1 MHGFDHHPDQD
12 QIADEQRFRA
22 SLIGSVAA
30 HLATA
35 VVLVFAPMLLPR
47 TVVMPNILPVQVLPA
62 ARSEPQPPEPEPV
75 LEEPEPVVEEPESE
89 VEPEETPAEPEP
101 DPEPAGPTPEEIRRA
116 EQQRQIELQ
125 RAEQERQR
133 QAEIERQRAAEEER
147 RRREEEAERRR
158 RAEQERLRR
167 EEEARRQPQSAGRRP
182 QPEPERQQARREGID
197 VTGTEENQTSFT
209 VEDFPFA
216 AYLLTIRDMVGAR
229 WDPPPRG
236 EFAPE
241 LRAEVFFRIGRDGRL
256 IINPRIL
263 DDGSG
268 NTIYDQ
274 AAMRAIASAAPFP
287 PLPRE
292 YEGTSLGVRFAF
304 YQ

>member
-1 MHGFDHHPDQD
+1 MHGSDFHPDQD
-12 QIADEQRFRA
+12 KVEGEQRFRA
-22 SLIGSVAA
+22 SLITSVAA
-30 HLATA
+30 HLATVA
-35 VVLVFAPMLLPR
+35 VLVFGPLLFPR
-47 TVVMPNILPVQVLPA
+47 TVVMPDVLPVQVLPA
-62 ARSEPQPPEPEPV
+62 ARSEPQPPAPDPDPVEEEPQP
-75 LEEPEPVVEEPESE
+75 EEPEEQEA
-89 VEPEETPAEPEP
+89 EPEEVE
-101 DPEPAGPTPEEIRRA
+101 PEPAGPTAEELRQA
-116 EQQRQIELQ
+116 EIERQIELQ
-125 RAEQERQR
+125 RAEEEREREEEAARQR
-133 QAEIERQRAAEEER
+133 RAEEER

-158 RAEQERLRR
+158 REEEERLRR

-182 QPEPERQQARREGID
+182 DPVPERQQARREGID
-197 VTGTEENQTSFT
+197 VTGTEETQTSFT

-256 IINPRIL
+256 IVNPRIL
-263 DDGSG
+263 NDGSG

-274 AAMRAIASAAPFP
+274 AAMRAIAAAAPFP